1 MNRTFSLCQLKLAY
15 KKSVLPTLHIRG
27 HDLTIRTHRLGRC
40 VKQRGVD
47 WLPMGGNLLY
57 NSLDIR
63 KVLHSQTQ
71 GVAFPE
77 PAKESKIELSE
88 TLMDCGLWG

>member
-1 MNRTFSLCQLKLAY
+1 MSIVKLAY

-27 HDLTIRTHRLGRC
+27 HDLTIGTHRLGRC

-47 WLPMGGNLLY
+47 WLPWGGNLLCD
-57 NSLDIR
+57 SPDIR
-63 KVLHSQTQ
+63 KVLHGQTL

-88 TLMDCGLWG
+88 TLVDCGLWR